1 MVIVSNVDRLTSIW
15 LLLYPEKFFNSSWS
29 DDTKEGDLIPF
40 HRDSN
45 RTAWT
50 SNDARLTE
58 PLGYSYDVLHHRSGQ
73 KDERFL
79 SGIRKAIN
87 ERYGQCRKQ
96 VLKFPNLPGNE
107 NDYVVDVIYD
117 R

>member
-1 MVIVSNVDRLTSIW
+1 MTVISNVDRLTSIW
-15 LLLYPEKFFNSSWS
+15 LLLYPNKFFDQSPEVG
-29 DDTKEGDLIPF
+29 KEALTPF

-45 RTAWT
+45 GTPWT
-50 SNDARLTE
+50 SFDVKDTE

-73 KDERFL
+73 ERDRYL
-79 SGIRKAIN
+79 SGLRKAIN
-87 ERYGQCRKQ
+87 ERYGQVRKE
-96 VLKFPNLPGNE
+96 LSKFPKLKGKK